1 MPASVVQVDPS
12 VNEEEDC
19 ELESYQEEMEHT
31 KVESCLVAKC
41 ECKEYQL
48 CYLILFLLV
57 CSIISV
63 SFCLIVARWFM
74 RSCSYSQHTV
84 FTMYFICFCR
94 KQELLLY

>member
-41 ECKEYQL
+41 E
-48 CYLILFLLV
+48 
-57 CSIISV
+57 
-63 SFCLIVARWFM
+63 
-74 RSCSYSQHTV
+74 
-84 FTMYFICFCR
+84 
-94 KQELLLY
+94 